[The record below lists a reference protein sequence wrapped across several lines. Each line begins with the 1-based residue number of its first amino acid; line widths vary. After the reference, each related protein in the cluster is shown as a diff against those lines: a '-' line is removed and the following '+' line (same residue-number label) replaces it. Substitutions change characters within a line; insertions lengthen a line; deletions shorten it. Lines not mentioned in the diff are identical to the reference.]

1 MGLKLTLKPH
11 ERIVVNGC
19 VIRNSGKRHVLIIDN
34 RADVVRGEDLLP
46 QDAPTSPVRQA
57 YFLIQTC
64 LISPETRETLVPV
77 IQEMLVKIISIFS
90 RERTACVFEAANHI
104 ALQDYYK
111 AMAALRGLMRHEA
124 LVLDYAASQ
133 REAALAAA
141 GPAPAEQATP
151 AERVDP

>member
-1 MGLKLTLKPH
+1 MGLKLTLKPN

-19 VIRNSGKRHVLIIDN
+19 VIRNSGKRHVIIIDN

-46 QDAPTSPVRQA
+46 EDAPTSPVRQA

-64 LISPETRETLVPV
+64 LISPETREKLVPL

-90 RERTACVFEAANHI
+90 RERTSGVFEAANHI

-111 AMAALRGLMRHEA
+111 AMAALRPLMRHEA
-124 LVLDYAASQ
+124 AVLEYAARQ
-133 REAALAAA
+133 LEAAAWRL
-141 GPAPAEQATP
+141 PAEP
-151 AERVDP
+151 AGT